1 MQVKGEYRDVVYVE
15 MYHRVC
21 CLFTSGYCWANTYL
35 VAMEAIDLSLLVYIA
50 LGKLIKLVKIVL
62 NIEIY

>member
-21 CLFTSGYCWANTYL
+21 CLFASGYCWANNL
-35 VAMEAIDLSLLVYIA
+35 VAVEVIDLSLLVYIA
-50 LGKLIKLVKIVL
+50 LGKLIKLIKIFL